1 MRLADGC
8 LLVVDVVE
16 GLMLNAERLLRHAVQ
31 ARYGRYTRDIYGR
44 CRGDVGE
51 M

>member
-31 ARYGRYTRDIYGR
+31 ARYGRY
-44 CRGDVGE
+44 RGDVGE